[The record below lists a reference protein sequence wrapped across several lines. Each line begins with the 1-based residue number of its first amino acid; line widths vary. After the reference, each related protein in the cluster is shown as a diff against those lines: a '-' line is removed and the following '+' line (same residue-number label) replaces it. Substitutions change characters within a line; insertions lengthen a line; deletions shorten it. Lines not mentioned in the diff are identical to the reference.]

1 MRILKV
7 ASALWVAAML
17 ALFGVESSQA
27 ATVTRHESRPVVQLC
42 SLKDCFRLNPGRDD
56 VHHR

>member
-1 MRILKV
+1 MRILKG

-17 ALFGVESSQA
+17 ALFGVEWSQA
-27 ATVTRHESRPVVQLC
+27 APLTRHESQPVLQLC

-56 VHHR
+56 GHPR